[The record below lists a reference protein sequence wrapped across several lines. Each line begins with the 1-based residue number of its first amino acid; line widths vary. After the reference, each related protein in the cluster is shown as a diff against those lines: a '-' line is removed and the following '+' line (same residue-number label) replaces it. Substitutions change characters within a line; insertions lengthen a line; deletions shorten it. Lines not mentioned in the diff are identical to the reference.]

1 MKQIKSVLLIAFAL
15 TLGLAACNSK
25 TKTSEKKETAVPTIT
40 NKNEIIVDVRTP
52 EEWNNDGHADCSV
65 NYPLNE
71 IESKIEE
78 LKKYDRVVLVC
89 RSGNRAGTAQGIL
102 QEAGLKNVEN
112 LGQWQ
117 NISCD

>member
-1 MKQIKSVLLIAFAL
+1 MKQIKLMLLL
-15 TLGLAACNSK
+15 TLLLTIGLVGCNSK
-25 TKTSEKKETAVPTIT
+25 TNTTEKIEPVGSTI
-40 NKNEIIVDVRTP
+40 KNDKEIIVDVRTP

-78 LKKYDRVVLVC
+78 LKKYNRVVLVC
-89 RSGNRAGTAQGIL
+89 RSGNRAGTAQEIL
-102 QEAGLKNVEN
+102 QNAGLKNVEN
-112 LGQWQ
+112 LGPWQ